1 MYSSRRK
8 SLLGMI
14 RLARWAQHMHHS
26 RADLQGFFRSLECR
40 LFSLKQTFIKWNR
53 TTYRQVREANPQQL
67 PLINWDPR
75 STCIYWWGLEIEEL
89 PHPSSVIRGHLKR
102 AFYVI
107 RNALTLIADASQLDP
122 THCSWINQDST
133 LLPPS
138 VWSPSLPSFQPCV
151 TVVGS
156 VSQSAVPA
164 KQQMLCV

>member
-75 STCIYWWGLEIEEL
+75 STGIYWWGLEIEEL
-89 PHPSSVIRGHLKR
+89 PHTSSVIRGHLKR

-107 RNALTLIADASQLDP
+107 RNASTLIADASQLDP
-122 THCSWINQDST
+122 VIAVGLTKTAHIYPQVSKAH
-133 LLPPS
+133 
-138 VWSPSLPSFQPCV
+138 PCP
-151 TVVGS
+151 
-156 VSQSAVPA
+156 VSNPV
-164 KQQMLCV
+164 